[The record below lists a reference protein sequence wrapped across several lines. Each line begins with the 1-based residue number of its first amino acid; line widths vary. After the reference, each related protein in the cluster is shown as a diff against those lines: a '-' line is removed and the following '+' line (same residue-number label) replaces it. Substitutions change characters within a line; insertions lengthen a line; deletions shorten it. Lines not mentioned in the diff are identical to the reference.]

1 MSEAAPPALPRVLIV
16 DDSRMVRASIIK
28 HIKARF
34 DVREEGDGEAGW
46 QTLMVDPDIQVLI
59 SDLTM
64 PKLDG
69 YGLLKRV
76 RESGVARI
84 REMPVIMISGDE
96 DETARHRAKE
106 CGATDFITKGIGTAE
121 LLARLDALVRLART
135 RNELEAMSRQAI
147 VDPESGLSTEEYLKQ
162 QGRQALA
169 LAHRHGG
176 ELSVIVVEIDG
187 FDSLVEKL
195 GRHIGD
201 QLIKQFRM
209 VLSKRIRLE
218 DTVSQTGPAQ
228 FTVVCPGI
236 GPDDARAFANRL
248 DQTIRNAT
256 ISYRGERVEVRL
268 KFGLA
273 NSRVDEWQTMT
284 HLLQLAEGRT
294 VQEEKPAVEP
304 IETAASEPI
313 EALPAE
319 SITAAAAE
327 PIAEGATEPV
337 HAEAAIETP
346 IPGLSV
352 EDALDLLRA
361 GDADGVKPHL
371 AAIAAQLMPLLKLID
386 AELNLGMNPDSAE
399 ARLQRSANE
408 SSL

>member
-1 MSEAAPPALPRVLIV
+1 MSEIAATALPRVLIV
-16 DDSRMVRASIIK
+16 DDSRMVRATIIK
-28 HIKARF
+28 HIRGRF

-46 QTLMVDPDIQVLI
+46 QTLMADPGIQVLI

-76 RESGVARI
+76 RESDVARI

-96 DETARHRAKE
+96 DESARSRAKE
-106 CGATDFITKGIGTAE
+106 CGATDFITKGIGTSE
-121 LLARLDALVRLART
+121 LLARLDALVKLAQT
-135 RNELEAMSRQAI
+135 RSELEAMAKQVI

-169 LAHRHGG
+169 LAQRHGS
-176 ELSVIVVEIDG
+176 EVSVIVVEIDA
-187 FDSLVEKL
+187 FDALIEKL
-195 GRHIGD
+195 GRHVGD
-201 QLIKQFRM
+201 QLIRQFRA
-209 VLSKRIRLE
+209 VLSKRVRLE

-236 GPDDARAFANRL
+236 GLEDAGAFANRL

-273 NSRVDEWQTMT
+273 NSKADEWQTMT
-284 HLLQLAEGRT
+284 HLLQLAEGRA
-294 VQEEKPAVEP
+294 VQEEAMAVEP
-304 IETAASEPI
+304 IEAPVVAEVP
-313 EALPAE
+313 LPRLG
-319 SITAAAAE
+319 I
-327 PIAEGATEPV
+327 
-337 HAEAAIETP
+337 
-346 IPGLSV
+346 
-352 EDALDLLRA
+352 EDALALLQT
-361 GDADGVKPHL
+361 GDEEGVRPHL

-386 AELNLGMNPDSAE
+386 AELKLGMNPESAE
-399 ARLQRSANE
+399 SKLKRLD
-408 SSL
+408 